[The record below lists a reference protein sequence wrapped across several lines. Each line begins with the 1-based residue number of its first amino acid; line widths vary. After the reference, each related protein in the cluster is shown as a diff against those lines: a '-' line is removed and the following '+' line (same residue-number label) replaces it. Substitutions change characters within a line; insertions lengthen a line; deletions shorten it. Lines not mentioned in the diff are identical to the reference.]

1 MTKIYVE
8 PFVGSGAIFFD
19 KEKSP
24 INILNDLDK
33 RRTDLFKM
41 IMKSPNDPELYNKNL
56 VSIKSKKNFIKKDY
70 KDIPSIIL
78 KEKILLTGGF
88 CRQPVIN
95 NNVYDQYDPYTIF
108 QHIDL
113 YQDKLKGVKILNQ
126 DYEKVM
132 KQYDG
137 PDTFFYLDPP
147 YTTPMKDSS
156 TGYVKGSDEFDYD
169 RLNDVLQKIKG
180 KFLMS
185 LDNSQYIKQTFKKF
199 KIKEITIPINRNP
212 KFRKELLISNY
223 DIHL

>member
-41 IMKSPNDPELYNKNL
+41 IMKAPTDPDLYDKGL
-56 VSIKSKKNFIKKDY
+56 TSSKSKENFIKKDY

-88 CRQPVIN
+88 NKQPVRN
-95 NNVYDQYDPYTIF
+95 NTVYDEYNPHGSLQYMS
-108 QHIDL
+108 L
-113 YQDKLKGVKILNQ
+113 YKDKLKGVKILNQ

>member
-41 IMKSPNDPELYNKNL
+41 IMKSPNDPELYNKHL

-88 CRQPVIN
+88 CRQPVKN
-95 NNVYDQYDPYTIF
+95 NNVYDPYDPYTTYYI
-108 QHIDL
+108 
-113 YQDKLKGVKILNQ
+113 
-126 DYEKVM
+126 
-132 KQYDG
+132 
-137 PDTFFYLDPP
+137 
-147 YTTPMKDSS
+147 S
-156 TGYVKGSDEFDYD
+156 TGKNLKS
-169 RLNDVLQKIKG
+169 
-180 KFLMS
+180 
-185 LDNSQYIKQTFKKF
+185 
-199 KIKEITIPINRNP
+199 
-212 KFRKELLISNY
+212 
-223 DIHL
+223 

>member
-24 INILNDLDK
+24 ISILNDLDK

-41 IMKSPNDPELYNKNL
+41 IMKSPKDPELYNKGL
-56 VSIKSKKNFIKKDY
+56 VSIKSKENFIKKDY
-70 KDIPSIIL
+70 KDIPSMIL
-78 KEKILLTGGF
+78 KENILLTGGF
-88 CRQPVIN
+88 NKQPVKN
-95 NNVYDQYDPYTIF
+95 NNVFDIYDPYTTF
-108 QHIDL
+108 QHIGL

-147 YTTPMKDSS
+147 YTTPMKDNG
-156 TGYVKGSDEFDYD
+156 TGYAKGSQEFDYD
-169 RLNDVLQKIKG
+169 RLNEVLQKIKG

-185 LDNSQYIKQTFKKF
+185 LNNSQYIKKRFQTF
-199 KIKEITIPINRNP
+199 KIKEVIIPINREP

-223 DIHL
+223 DFHL